1 MVAPVVEHKPTF
13 CRICEPLCGMIATV
27 EDGRLTSLRPD
38 KDHPLSSGFACQ
50 KGIAFAEV
58 VNDPDRVTVPLRR
71 GANGFEPVSWDE
83 AMSDIAARLTR
94 LYRRHGSGAFAWYM
108 GNPAAFSYTHLFG
121 VMAFIKGIGRR
132 SHYLTSSTQDTSSR
146 LIASQFLYGAP
157 LAVPIPDLMRTD
169 LLVML
174 GANPIVSHGSFLTAP
189 RIKDRMHDIVKRG
202 GRVVVVDPR
211 RTETAAQFEWL
222 GIVPDGDA
230 YLLLSLLQVMFAEG
244 LAARDLAAS
253 QADGL
258 DWLEQQCARFTP
270 EETESFTGIPAAE
283 VRTLARD
290 LANTPRAAV
299 YGRFGVSVGRNSTL
313 TSYLIDAVNLVAGTL
328 DQPGGSVFSVLGI
341 PGQRLGMVM
350 MGAVLRFNYRHKRT
364 RVGNFNAVIGAE
376 PAALMAKEITT
387 PGAGQIRAMFVSA
400 GNPVLSVPNGDE
412 LEGALDSLDLMVG
425 LDFYVNETTAHCDYV
440 LPVTTMYERDDF
452 AVTFQTFQATPF
464 RQATAAVAEP
474 PGQARSEW
482 EIIDELMRRMAS
494 CTPAFAGLGLV
505 RKLLGVFGV
514 EFHPRPVIDMMIRL
528 AEGGDRFGLR
538 RGGLTFRRLT
548 EERPHG
554 VVIAPHL
561 KTGVLKKVVVYRG
574 GRARLVHD
582 GIAAEVAAL
591 SRRAAPADYPL
602 RLIGMREVRSEN
614 SWMHNS
620 PLLMRGNRIS
630 RALMHRDDAAD
641 LQIADGDTVAVGSAH
656 GRITLP
662 VALTSD
668 IVRGT
673 VAIPHGWGHKGTG
686 GWSVANS
693 AGGTNVNHLMSTD
706 PADVEALAG
715 MSMLTGIPVR
725 VERV

>member
-1 MVAPVVEHKPTF
+1 
-13 CRICEPLCGMIATV
+13 
-27 EDGRLTSLRPD
+27 
-38 KDHPLSSGFACQ
+38 
-50 KGIAFAEV
+50 
-58 VNDPDRVTVPLRR
+58 
-71 GANGFEPVSWDE
+71 
-83 AMSDIAARLTR
+83 
-94 LYRRHGSGAFAWYM
+94 M

-132 SHYLTSSTQDTSSR
+132 SHYFTSSTQDTSSR
-146 LIASQFLYGAP
+146 LVASQFLYGAP
-157 LAVPIPDLMRTD
+157 LAVPIPDLLRTD

-202 GRVVVVDPR
+202 GRVVVIDPR

-230 YLLLSLLQVMFAEG
+230 YLLLSLLQVMFAED
-244 LAARDLAAS
+244 LAARELARS

-270 EETESFTGIPAAE
+270 EETEPFTGIAAE
-283 VRTLARD
+283 DVRALARD
-290 LANTPRAAV
+290 LAGTPRAAV

-341 PGQRLGMVM
+341 PGQRLGMKV

-364 RVGNFNAVIGAE
+364 RVGNFHAVIGAE
-376 PAALMAKEITT
+376 PAALMAKEIVA
-387 PGAGQIRAMFVSA
+387 PGDRQIKAMFVSA
-400 GNPVLSVPNGDE
+400 GNPVLSVPNGNE
-412 LEGALDSLDLMVG
+412 LEAALASLDLMVG

-464 RQATAAVAEP
+464 RQATAAVVEP
-474 PGQARSEW
+474 VGQARSEW
-482 EIIDELMRRMAS
+482 DIIDELMRRMATR
-494 CTPAFAGLGLV
+494 TPVFAGLGAI
-505 RKLLGVFGV
+505 RKLLGVFGIP
-514 EFHPRPVIDMMIRL
+514 FHPRPVIDMMIRL
-528 AEGGDRFGLR
+528 ADGGNRFGLR
-538 RGGLTFRRLT
+538 RGGLTFRRLIVDA
-548 EERPHG
+548 PHG
-554 VVIAPHL
+554 VVVGSHL
-561 KTGVLKKVVVYRG
+561 KTGVLKKVVVYRR
-574 GRARLVHD
+574 GRARLAHD

-591 SRRAAPADYPL
+591 SRRDRPADYPL

-614 SWMHNS
+614 SWLHNA
-620 PLLMRGNRIS
+620 PLLMRGNRIN
-630 RALMHRDDAAD
+630 RALMHRDDAAG
-641 LQIADGDTVAVGSAH
+641 LQIADGATVAVESAH

-662 VALTSD
+662 VTLTTD
-668 IVRGT
+668 IVPGT

-693 AGGTNVNHLMSTD
+693 AGGTNVNHLMSSD

-725 VERV
+725 VERA